1 MRFDAVLWKSAGK
14 TMVLADSRRRRTRG
28 LGACLWSVVFVVATI
43 VPSVAQTTGS
53 PTQARSQASIA
64 AAPGQYVVGPN
75 DALVVTVFDQPQL
88 TGRYV
93 VQADGTFTFPLLG
106 RVSVGGLS
114 LQAVENEVRDRL
126 AKGYLKDPQVGVSVD
141 QYRSQQIFVMG
152 EVRSPGTFQ
161 FTGAM
166 TLIEALARAGST
178 TDRAGLDAVIVRP
191 VQEGAAPPDAT
202 ALRRAQ
208 SSDDSNVIHINL
220 ETLQSGTLSQNLMLR
235 SGDTIFVPRAETVFV
250 SGQVN
255 RPGELVIR
263 PGMTIRQVLS
273 LAGGVTDRGS
283 ERRIQIIRQVDGK
296 EQSIGANLQDKV
308 RNGDTILVRERF
320 F

>member
-1 MRFDAVLWKSAGK
+1 
-14 TMVLADSRRRRTRG
+14 MVLRDSRRRLIRALVTCSG
-28 LGACLWSVVFVVATI
+28 TSVFVLATI
-43 VPSVAQTTGS
+43 LPSAGQTAAS
-53 PTQARSQASIA
+53 QTQVRQQASVG
-64 AAPGQYVVGPN
+64 AAPGQYIVGPN

-106 RVSVGGLS
+106 RVNVGGMS

-126 AKGYLKDPQVGVSVD
+126 AKGYLKGPQVGVSVD

-161 FTGAM
+161 FMGSM

-191 VQEGAAPPDAT
+191 PQEAAAPPDAA

-208 SSDDSNVIHINL
+208 SSDDSNVVHVNL
-220 ETLQSGTLSQNLMLR
+220 ETLQSGALSQNLMLR
-235 SGDTIFVPRAETVFV
+235 SGDTVFVPRAETVFV

-255 RPGELVIR
+255 RPGEYVIR

-283 ERRIQIIRQVDGK
+283 DRRIQIIRQVDGK
-296 EQSIGANLQDKV
+296 EQNIGANLQDRV
-308 RNGDTILVRERF
+308 RNGDTVLVRERF